1 MKLYLLNFLDED
13 QVQAEIEDKRGA
25 DALIDLILSPSM
37 MNTTLEAAQAAA
49 VKLYEA
55 ELEELNEGAYPEDRV
70 GPYELD
76 WQVNEAGNVWNA
88 VQPKPFTAG
97 EDNWRFRISLL
108 EIVT

>member
-25 DALIDLILSPSM
+25 DALIDMILSPGMPS
-37 MNTTLEAAQAAA
+37 TTLEAAKAWA

-55 ELEELNEGAYPEDRV
+55 ELEEINEGAYPEDRV

-88 VQPKPFTAG
+88 IQPMPFSAG
-97 EDNWRFRISLL
+97 TVNWRFRISCL